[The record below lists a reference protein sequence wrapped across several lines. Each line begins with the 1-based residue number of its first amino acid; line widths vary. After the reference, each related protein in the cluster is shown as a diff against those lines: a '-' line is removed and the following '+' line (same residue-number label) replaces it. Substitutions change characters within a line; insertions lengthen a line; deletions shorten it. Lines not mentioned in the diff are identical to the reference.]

1 MLAGQTAEEQVDIS
15 NLAAGTQVL
24 ARYTDSENSA
34 WFDAK
39 IVSRSADSSYCVEW
53 DDGDTQHTESKRSH
67 ELKVRYVYV

>member
-1 MLAGQTAEEQVDIS
+1 M
-15 NLAAGTQVL
+15 L

-39 IVSRSADSSYCVEW
+39 IVSRTSDAEYRVEW

-67 ELKVRYVYV
+67 ELKVRYAYELKSGMRHATH

>member
-39 IVSRSADSSYCVEW
+39 IVSRSSDASYRVEW